1 MKQTICKSMKQTI
14 VSTNRLPLCIA
25 FLSVIIGMGMLAS
38 CTNSDNPSS
47 GQESTVVTPDQ
58 LKQGVWTEY
67 DEALLTSGKYT
78 EEELANMPAVG
89 MMVEGDKGYFF
100 TYTAE
105 GADDLVEGKI
115 SYDNK
120 TGKGT
125 IAFPTIKDSPVS
137 GQTVNFTMT
146 SDETMEFEFTYEGEK
161 TTGTCA
167 WLCENLDNWGEGDQ
181 SGWEELLPYY
191 QAIAEEAGPDGSIDW
206 SAPETVTV
214 EDVDDEGNIVE
225 KTVTV
230 TDLDKPLEPL
240 EWNNGASSRSNT
252 RMVTAV
258 IEGISAGLEI
268 FSSLFEPDPMEEINA
283 KLDAALG
290 KLDNVLANQQVMMAQ
305 LSEIN
310 ARLVAIAERM
320 KQQATVD
327 IFNTRTQIYYN
338 PLKVQNTAYFNK
350 AFKLYNDNKSNL
362 SAVKTNL
369 GEYAKEWVGKNEEYI
384 TLTWNYIEYLKS
396 VQHATYGTGMDRIY
410 DGVTFDKYPWEHLG
424 IGDRQDYR
432 AYDMIMIAKSLFMIN
447 LYAAYGGLSDIKKE
461 GLYNNYNNCKPTLKE
476 FCEFKVSN
484 PDKFRVCQIPG
495 AHFVMHKELQKYNF
509 CGADKKRPQEKHYG
523 NNDTAYFPEWHEKG
537 KIKIEN
543 PKELKSKLITR
554 DEADA
559 IFKYYAP
566 NNEKI
571 WWTNMIVN
579 GNTAGGAAYAQAPSY
594 DEPCLMLYDPQNR
607 NNDNGLNIAGAASNE
622 LTLGPVMRRPNINWC
637 VYMGWIETFTH
648 QLKWSVYKNIDYY
661 AAIVEKRY

>member
-1 MKQTICKSMKQTI
+1 MRKKQIFYFLATATFWCCAMLMQTSCSGDDDSASTIS
-14 VSTNRLPLCIA
+14 PA
-25 FLSVIIGMGMLAS
+25 
-38 CTNSDNPSS
+38 
-47 GQESTVVTPDQ
+47 TPAQ

-78 EEELANMPAVG
+78 EEQLAAMPSVG
-89 MMVEGDKGYFF
+89 MMIEGDKGYFF

-125 IAFPTIKDSPVS
+125 IAFPTITDSPIS
-137 GQTVNFTMT
+137 GQTVSFSMT
-146 SDETMEFEFTYEGEK
+146 TDETMQFEFTYDGKK

-167 WLCENLDNWGEGDQ
+167 WLCENLDNWNTEITDAD
-181 SGWEELLPYY
+181 WKELMAYY
-191 QAIAEEAGPDGSIDW
+191 QSISEEAGPDASIDW
-206 SAPETVTV
+206 SAPEVVTV
-214 EDVDDEGNIVE
+214 QEVDDEGNIVE

-230 TDLDKPLEPL
+230 TDLDEPL
-240 EWNNGASSRSNT
+240 EWNDETAAT
-252 RMVTAV
+252 RAGTRA
-258 IEGISAGLEI
+258 IGIGTVVSVGLKV
-268 FSSLFEPDPMEEINA
+268 FSSLFEEDPNEKINA
-283 KLDAALG
+283 KLDAVLG
-290 KLDNVLANQQVMMAQ
+290 KVDQVLANQQVMNAK
-305 LSEIN
+305 LDKIN
-310 ARLVAIAERM
+310 GNLIAIAQKMQKKEI
-320 KQQATVD
+320 VD
-327 IFNTRTQIYYN
+327 IFNNRNEKFYN
-338 PLKVQNTAYFNK
+338 KLKVQNRKYFDSAY
-350 AFKLYNDNKSNL
+350 KLYKENKNDSK
-362 SAVKTNL
+362 L
-369 GEYAKEWVGKNEEYI
+369 GQYAKAWVGTDEKYAD
-384 TLTWNYIEYLKS
+384 LTWQYIEYLTTVEHS
-396 VQHATYGTGMDRIY
+396 DYGKGMDRIY
-410 DGVTFDKYPWEHLG
+410 DGLTFDKWPWEHLG

-432 AYDMIMIAKSLFMIN
+432 AYDLTMIAKCLFMIS
-447 LYAAYGGLSDIKKE
+447 LYSTYGGLNDVEKE
-461 GLYNNYNNCKPTLKE
+461 GLYNSYNGYKPQLKQ

-495 AHFVMHKELQKYNF
+495 AHFVMHKGLQKYNF
-509 CGADKKRPQEKHYG
+509 CGADKKRPQENHHG
-523 NNDTAYFPEWHEKG
+523 NNDAAYFPEWHEKG

-579 GNTAGGAAYAQAPSY
+579 GNTTGGAAYAQAPSY

-607 NNDNGLNIAGAASNE
+607 NNDNGLNIAGAALNE

-637 VYMGWIETFTH
+637 VYMGWIETFTP
-648 QLKWSVYKNIDYY
+648 QLKWSTYKNIDYY

>member
-1 MKQTICKSMKQTI
+1 MKQTI

-67 DEALLTSGKYT
+67 DAALEASGDYT
-78 EEELANMPAVG
+78 EEELAAMPAVG
-89 MMVEGDKGYFF
+89 MKIDGAKATFF

-105 GADDLVEGKI
+105 GADNFVEGKI
-115 SYDNK
+115 TYNK
-120 TGKGT
+120 AANTGVIT
-125 IAFPTIKDSPVS
+125 FPTIAGSPVS
-137 GQTVNFTMT
+137 GQTVNFTMP
-146 SDETMEFEFTYEGEK
+146 SDDLMEFEYTYEGVK

-191 QAIAEEAGPDGSIDW
+191 QTIAEEAGPDGSIDW

-240 EWNNGASSRSNT
+240 EWNNGASARGNT

-283 KLDAALG
+283 KLDAVLG
-290 KLDNVLANQQVMMAQ
+290 KLDQVLANQQVMMAQ

-310 ARLVAIAERM
+310 ARLIAIAQMM
-320 KQQATVD
+320 KKQETVG
-327 IFNTRTQIYYN
+327 IFNNRTQTYYN
-338 PLKVQNTAYFNK
+338 PLKVRNTAYFDP
-350 AFKLYNDNKSNL
+350 AFKLYNDNKSDL
-362 SAVKTNL
+362 SKVQSQL
-369 GEYAKEWVGKNEEYI
+369 GKYAKEWVGNNEEYI

-396 VQHATYGTGMDRIY
+396 VQHATYGTGMAAIY
-410 DGVTFDKYPWEHLG
+410 DGLTFEKWPWEHMG
-424 IGDRQDYR
+424 IVDRQKSR

-495 AHFVMHKELQKYNF
+495 AHFIMHKEIQYYNY
-509 CGADKKRPQEKHYG
+509 KG
-523 NNDTAYFPEWHEKG
+523 NNNEAPDLNKYGKEVCYRPEWHKAG

-543 PKELKSKLITR
+543 PKELLSKLIYKK
-554 DEADA
+554 EAEA
-559 IFKYYAP
+559 IFNYYKPTGEMMWPDVLAKGH
-566 NNEKI
+566 E
-571 WWTNMIVN
+571 M
-579 GNTAGGAAYAQAPSY
+579 AGGAVFAKDSNPGELPSLLSY
-594 DEPCLMLYDPQNR
+594 DPNDPNMYGLRVSSTGGAVDISRTSFFIQGRLEYGTLLLGYPTYQNGKFVWKEYYR
-607 NNDNGLNIAGAASNE
+607 DNVKL
-622 LTLGPVMRRPNINWC
+622 
-637 VYMGWIETFTH
+637 
-648 QLKWSVYKNIDYY
+648 Y
-661 AAIVEKRY
+661 AAIIEKRY

>member
-1 MKQTICKSMKQTI
+1 MKQTI

-125 IAFPTIKDSPVS
+125 IAFPTITDSPIS
-137 GQTVNFTMT
+137 GQTVSFSMT
-146 SDETMEFEFTYEGEK
+146 SDETMQFEFTYDGKK

-167 WLCENLDNWGEGDQ
+167 WLCENLDNWGEGDE

-191 QAIAEEAGPDGSIDW
+191 QAISETAGPDGSIDW

-252 RMVTAV
+252 RMASAV

-268 FSSLFEPDPMEEINA
+268 FSSLFEPDPVEEINA

-310 ARLVAIAERM
+310 ARLIAIAQMM

-338 PLKVQNTAYFNK
+338 PLKVQNTSYFNA

-384 TLTWNYIEYLKS
+384 TLTWNYIEYLKT
-396 VQHATYGTGMDRIY
+396 VQHSSYGTGMDRIY

-424 IGDRQDYR
+424 IGDRQNYR
-432 AYDMIMIAKSLFMIN
+432 ANDMIMIAKSLFMIN

-476 FCEFKVSN
+476 FCEFKVAN
-484 PDKFRVCQIPG
+484 PDEFRVCQIPG

-509 CGADKKRPQEKHYG
+509 CGADKKRPQESHYG
-523 NNDTAYFPEWHEKG
+523 NNDAAYFPEWHEKG

-594 DEPCLMLYDPQNR
+594 DEPCLMLFDPQNR
-607 NNDNGLNIAGAASNE
+607 NNDNGLNIAGAALNE
-622 LTLGPVMRRPNINWC
+622 LTLGPVMRRPNINWR

-648 QLKWSVYKNIDYY
+648 QLKWSTYKNIDYY

>member
-1 MKQTICKSMKQTI
+1 MKQTICKSI
-14 VSTNRLPLCIA
+14 IRLPLCIA
-25 FLSVIIGMGMLAS
+25 FLSVIIGMGTLAS

-67 DEALLTSGKYT
+67 DAALEASGDYT
-78 EEELANMPAVG
+78 EEELAAMPAVG
-89 MMVEGDKGYFF
+89 MKIDGAKATFF

-105 GADDLVEGKI
+105 GADNFVEGKI
-115 SYDNK
+115 TYNK
-120 TGKGT
+120 AANTGVIT
-125 IAFPTIKDSPVS
+125 FPTIKDSPVS

-252 RMVTAV
+252 RMAAAV

-268 FSSLFEPDPMEEINA
+268 FSSLFEPDPVEEINA

-305 LSEIN
+305 LGEIN
-310 ARLVAIAERM
+310 ARLIAIAQMM
-320 KQQATVD
+320 KKQETVG
-327 IFNTRTQIYYN
+327 IFNNRTQTFYN
-338 PLKVQNTAYFNK
+338 PLKVRNTAYFDP
-350 AFKLYNDNKSNL
+350 AFKLYNDNKSDL
-362 SAVKTNL
+362 SKVQSKL
-369 GEYAKEWVGKNEEYI
+369 GEYAKTWVGNNEEYI

-410 DGVTFDKYPWEHLG
+410 DGLTFDKYPWEHLG
-424 IGDRQDYR
+424 TGDRQDYR

-476 FCEFKVSN
+476 FCEFKVAN

-495 AHFVMHKELQKYNF
+495 AHFVMHKEIQKYNYY
-509 CGADKKRPQEKHYG
+509 K
-523 NNDTAYFPEWHEKG
+523 NNKTPDLRYSEAAYRPEWHEAG
-537 KIKIEN
+537 SIKIDN
-543 PKELKSKLITR
+543 PKELKEKLIR
-554 DEADA
+554 HAEAKA
-559 IFKYYAP
+559 IHEYYESLYNKKDFWWHEILVDGDKMPAGAVYSKKP
-566 NNEKI
+566 SGVSNNKPGLLVYLH
-571 WWTNMIVN
+571 T
-579 GNTAGGAAYAQAPSY
+579 Q
-594 DEPCLMLYDPQNR
+594 PQN
-607 NNDNGLNIAGAASNE
+607 NGFFLHGASTSIQEIAWVWLNSSSSTRVTVGYTIGGSLSEYHWDDYYSENE
-622 LTLGPVMRRPNINWC
+622 
-637 VYMGWIETFTH
+637 
-648 QLKWSVYKNIDYY
+648 YY

>member
-1 MKQTICKSMKQTI
+1 MRKKQIFSFLATAMLCCCAMFMQTSC
-14 VSTNRLPLCIA
+14 VGEDHP
-25 FLSVIIGMGMLAS
+25 AS
-38 CTNSDNPSS
+38 PTDPAA
-47 GQESTVVTPDQ
+47 PAQ

-125 IAFPTIKDSPVS
+125 IAFPTIAGSPVS
-137 GQTVNFTMT
+137 GQTVSFSMT
-146 SDETMEFEFTYEGEK
+146 SDETMQFEFTYDGKK

-167 WLCENLDNWGEGDQ
+167 WLCENLDNWGAGDE

-191 QAIAEEAGPDGSIDW
+191 QAISETAGPDGSIDW
-206 SAPETVTV
+206 SASETVTV
-214 EDVDDEGNIVE
+214 EDVDDEGHIVE
-225 KTVTV
+225 KEVTV
-230 TDLDKPLEPL
+230 TDLDQPLV
-240 EWNNGASSRSNT
+240 WDNGASSRSNT
-252 RMVTAV
+252 RMAAAV
-258 IEGISAGLEI
+258 IQGISAGLEI
-268 FSSLFEPDPMEEINA
+268 FSSLFEPDPVEEINA

-305 LSEIN
+305 LSELN
-310 ARLVAIAERM
+310 ARLIAIAQMM
-320 KQQATVD
+320 KKQATVD

-362 SAVKTNL
+362 SAVKTKL
-369 GEYAKEWVGKNEEYI
+369 GEYAKEWVGNNEEYI
-384 TLTWNYIEYLKS
+384 TLTWNYIEYLKT
-396 VQHATYGTGMDRIY
+396 VQHSSYGTGMDRIY

-424 IGDRQDYR
+424 IGDRQNYR
-432 AYDMIMIAKSLFMIN
+432 ANDMIMIAKCLFMIN
-447 LYAAYGGLSDIKKE
+447 LYAAYGGGSDIKKE
-461 GLYNNYNNCKPTLKE
+461 GIYNNYNEQKPKLKE

-495 AHFVMHKELQKYNF
+495 AHFVMHKEIQKYNYY
-509 CGADKKRPQEKHYG
+509 K
-523 NNDTAYFPEWHEKG
+523 NNKTPDLRYSEAAYRPEWHEAG
-537 KIKIEN
+537 SIKIDN
-543 PKELKSKLITR
+543 PKELKEKLIR
-554 DEADA
+554 HAEAKA
-559 IFKYYAP
+559 IHEYYESLY
-566 NNEKI
+566 NKKDI
-571 WWTNMIVN
+571 WWHEILVD
-579 GNTAGGAAYAQAPSY
+579 GDKKPAGAVYSKKPSGVSNNKPGLLVY
-594 DEPCLMLYDPQNR
+594 LHTQPQN
-607 NNDNGLNIAGAASNE
+607 NGFIPGASISTHELQWVWLNSSFSTRVTVGYTTGGVLSRYNWEHYKSENE
-622 LTLGPVMRRPNINWC
+622 
-637 VYMGWIETFTH
+637 
-648 QLKWSVYKNIDYY
+648 YY